1 MPQGVSQPVYRV
13 GAGKNSREFATM
25 RPFSLWVRLLCVAL
39 LPLGGCVELA
49 GPLLDGAK
57 SQKDLFD
64 ITGSLADDGQV
75 FSLAMIEDA
84 DRPRVLAAL
93 GQALDPMNDGQS
105 SGWNSVSGQR
115 RGTFSARGLA
125 FVQDE
130 QLCRDFL
137 ALIETRQSAKE
148 IDRQQWSGTAC
159 RQDLGAWSVVARPR
173 LSQNR

>member
-1 MPQGVSQPVYRV
+1 MAPQINQFNDERQ
-13 GAGKNSREFATM
+13 SR
-25 RPFSLWVRLLCVAL
+25 
-39 LPLGGCVELA
+39 
-49 GPLLDGAK
+49 
-57 SQKDLFD
+57 KDLKNRVEEID
-64 ITGSLADDGQV
+64 ITGSLVGDRQA
-75 FSLAMIEDA
+75 FTFEILEDA
-84 DRPRVLAAL
+84 DRPGALAAL

-105 SGWNSVSGQR
+105 SGWSSVSGQR

-173 LSQNR
+173 LSKNR

>member
-1 MPQGVSQPVYRV
+1 MPQGVTQALYRDA
-13 GAGKNSREFATM
+13 AGKNSRDFAAI
-25 RPFSLWVRLLCVAL
+25 RPFSRWLRVFCVLA
-39 LPLGGCVELA
+39 LPLCGCVELA
-49 GPLLDGAK
+49 APLLDVTK

-64 ITGSLADDGQV
+64 ITGSLADDGQA
-75 FSLAMIEDA
+75 FSLQMIEDG
-84 DRPRVLAAL
+84 DRPRALAAL

-105 SGWNSVSGQR
+105 SGWTSPNGQR

-148 IDRQQWSGTAC
+148 VDRQHWSGTAC
-159 RQDLGAWSVVARPR
+159 RQDLGAWSVVPRPR
-173 LSQNR
+173 LSKNR